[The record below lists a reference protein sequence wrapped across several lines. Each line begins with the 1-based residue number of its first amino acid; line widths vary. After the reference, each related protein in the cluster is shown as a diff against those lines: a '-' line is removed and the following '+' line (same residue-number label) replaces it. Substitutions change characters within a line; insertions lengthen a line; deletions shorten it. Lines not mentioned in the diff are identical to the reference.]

1 MTWSAHFAGH
11 ALDAEKERLVLDVLE
26 NAADEIRGILG
37 PGNYGSYSSQH
48 HGSGSLHGPG
58 GVETLDEPAPVVPP
72 PGGVG
77 LGSGNATS
85 GGEGSGG
92 QGGG

>member
-1 MTWSAHFAGH
+1 MTWSANFSGH
-11 ALDAEKERLVLDVLE
+11 AGDAEKERHVLDVLE
-26 NAADEIRGILG
+26 NAAEEIRAILG

-58 GVETLDEPAPVVPP
+58 GVETLDEPAPAVLP

-77 LGSGNATS
+77 LGSGNAVG
-85 GGEGSGG
+85 GGEESGG